1 VGLIQRVIEEVGIAT
16 IGISIVREYAEQV
29 RPPRTAFLKWP
40 FGHPVGEPHNKAQQ
54 RTVVT
59 ESLRLLYEIE
69 TPGTIIDLPFAWR
82 RHKYN
87 TDYKLFHQ

>member
-1 VGLIQRVIEEVGIAT
+1 M
-16 IGISIVREYAEQV
+16 REYAEQV
-29 RPPRTAFLKWP
+29 KPPRTVFLKWP

-54 RTVVT
+54 RTVVA

-82 RHKYN
+82 RHKYDTEN
-87 TDYKLFHQ
+87 KRSVE